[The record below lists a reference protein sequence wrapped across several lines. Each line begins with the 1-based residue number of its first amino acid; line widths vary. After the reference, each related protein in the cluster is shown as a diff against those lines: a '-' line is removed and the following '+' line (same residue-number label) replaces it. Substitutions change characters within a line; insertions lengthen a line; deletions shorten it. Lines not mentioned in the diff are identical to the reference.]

1 MQAVGQTSPLV
12 VDTSHSRYARLR
24 PLPTTA
30 VTFRDGFWER
40 RRRAV
45 GEVMLPA
52 QYEKLETTGR
62 LANFRRT
69 AASEIGGF
77 EGLYFNDTD
86 VYKWLEAA
94 AWVLA
99 IDNDPALDQ
108 LVDKVIAEVGAA
120 QQPDGYLDNF
130 YTLGGLDKK
139 WTELVRTH
147 ELYCAGHLIQ
157 AAVAHH
163 RATGKTNLLDIA
175 RRFADNICDALG
187 PAEAGKKPGT
197 DGHEEIEMALVEL
210 ARDTSERRYLDQAQ
224 YFLDARGHGLAG
236 GDEYHQD
243 HKPFRELDAI
253 VGHAVRAVY
262 YNAGAADIYAETG
275 DPAILAALERLWHSM
290 TSRRMYITGGIGA
303 RYEGEAFGID
313 HELPNARAY
322 AETCAAIGSA
332 MWNWRMLLLTG
343 DAKYADLL
351 ERTLYNAI
359 ICGISIDN
367 RTYLYENPL
376 SDDGSKRRE
385 EWFYCSCCPPN
396 VARTFASLPGYV
408 ATTSDEGIWIHL
420 YGESEV
426 DVELPDDRPVRL
438 TQTTRYPWDGRVEIT
453 LDGEGAFTL
462 FLRIPGWCAGGATL
476 DINNEPFTGALTPGS
491 YVALE
496 REWTA
501 GDTVRLN
508 LPMTARVIE
517 SHPHVAENAG
527 KVAVFRGPILYC
539 VEQADNPGIDPRD
552 VAIRPNTVFND
563 EIWPDTLFGVTALR
577 TAGVVEHVDS
587 SWDDHLYRAAGS
599 APERA
604 AAEQFQLTL
613 IPYFAW
619 GNRDHGPMEVWLRRA
634 T

>member
-1 MQAVGQTSPLV
+1 MQAVGRTSPLV
-12 VDTSHSRYARLR
+12 VDTSQSPYAKLR

-40 RRRAV
+40 RRHAV
-45 GEVMLPA
+45 GEVMLLA

-69 AASEIGGF
+69 AAGETGGF

-94 AWVLA
+94 GWILA
-99 IDNDPALDQ
+99 IDDDPVLDE
-108 LVDKVIAEVGAA
+108 LVDRVIAEVAAA
-120 QQPDGYLDNF
+120 QQADGYLDNF

-163 RATGKTNLLDIA
+163 RATGKTNLLGIA
-175 RRFADNICDALG
+175 RRFADNICDTLG
-187 PAEAGKKPGT
+187 PAESGKKPGT

-210 ARDTSERRYLDQAQ
+210 ARVTGEQRYFDQAV

-243 HKPFRELDAI
+243 HQSFRELDEI

-262 YNAGAADIYAETG
+262 LNAGAADIYAETG
-275 DPAILAALERLWHSM
+275 DAAILAALERLWQSM
-290 TSRRMYITGGIGA
+290 TTRRMYVTGGIGS

-313 HELPNARAY
+313 YELPNARAY
-322 AETCAAIGSA
+322 AETCAAIGSV

-343 DAKYADLL
+343 DAKYADLM
-351 ERTLYNAI
+351 ERTLYNAV

-367 RTYLYENPL
+367 LTYLYENPL

-385 EWFYCSCCPPN
+385 AWFYCSCCPPN

-408 ATTSDEGIWIHL
+408 ATTSDEGIWVHL
-420 YGESEV
+420 YGES
-426 DVELPDDRPVRL
+426 DITVELPGDRTVRL
-438 TQTTRYPWDGRVEIT
+438 SQQTRYPWDGRVEIT
-453 LDGEGAFTL
+453 VDGEADFTL
-462 FLRIPGWCAGGATL
+462 YLRIPGWCIHGATL
-476 DINNEPFTGALTPGS
+476 EVNGEPSHEELTPGS

-496 REWTA
+496 RRWKT

-508 LPMTARVIE
+508 LLMSVRLVEA
-517 SHPHVAENAG
+517 HPHVAENLG

-539 VEQADNPGIDPRD
+539 AEQADNPGIDPRD
-552 VAIRPNTVFND
+552 VAIKPNTVFNA
-563 EIWPDTLFGVTALR
+563 EHMPELLFGVTVLSTTGLVERVEPSWRDQLYRPAGTGAQR
-577 TAGVVEHVDS
+577 TAADT
-587 SWDDHLYRAAGS
+587 
-599 APERA
+599 
-604 AAEQFQLTL
+604 FQLTL

-619 GNRDHGPMEVWLRRA
+619 GNRAHGPMEVWLRGF
-634 T
+634 